1 LEQINKKYVKTIS
14 YERNLHFQRT
24 VIEACY
30 VLSKYKNQYGGKYN
44 NNRTESND
52 FIAFTTV
59 KEEKEQKN
67 PKK

>member
-1 LEQINKKYVKTIS
+1 M
-14 YERNLHFQRT
+14 YERNLYFQRT

-30 VLSKYKNQYGGKYN
+30 VLSKCKNQYGGKYN

-67 PKK
+67 PTK